1 MLLTL
6 YMNCELYKDQGK
18 RSMPAGFF
26 LPKVEKFWP
35 LKLGYN
41 DFSLIHPSMNWYM
54 QTVNIERGIT
64 VTVFSI

>member
-1 MLLTL
+1 
-6 YMNCELYKDQGK
+6 MNCELYKDQGK

-26 LPKVEKFWP
+26 LPKVEKCWP
-35 LKLGYN
+35 LELGYN